1 MHNKW
6 QTIYI
11 KQPIHFAVSFSYYD
25 TCWTVLHSC
34 RERHI
39 TPLLNQVMKP
49 GGYLYT
55 IIKI

>member
-1 MHNKW
+1 MANY
-6 QTIYI
+6 IYI
-11 KQPIHFAVSFSYYD
+11 KQPIQFAVSFSYYD